1 MATKKRKKIKKS
13 TRLLND
19 IRSTAWYWKLIGTF
33 VIFILGGT
41 FGTQLFTAAD
51 DLSMVGGFVLM
62 VLVVWFLI
70 LMWMP
75 ATEEK

>member
-19 IRSTAWYWKLIGTF
+19 IRATAWYWKLVSTF

-51 DLSMVGGFVLM
+51 DLYMVGGFVLM